1 MSGLASGFHLIRPA
15 ALLLVPVVIGLW
27 WIWRRRSD
35 PLRGWRKQIDP
46 ALLSALVE
54 GQQSGGGWRDG
65 GLLAAWL
72 IAAVAIAGP
81 TWRLEPSP
89 FAEDTTPLMVVL
101 KAGVS
106 MDTPD
111 PAPSRLERAHLK
123 IVDLAAERKGQP
135 LGLVAYAGS
144 AHLVLPPTRDTN
156 VVAQMAVEVSPA
168 IMPKSG
174 DRLDLALAE
183 AARVL
188 DRGGKGGSLV
198 VLADTVDTDPGLLDS
213 VAGNLPYQVQILAIA
228 NPDASPSDSLE
239 DAARRLQAKL
249 VPLAIGNGDIEAIV
263 RRAASAPVAQGGEA
277 GERWQEAGYWLL
289 PVLGLIVLAS
299 FRRTEKVEASA

>member
-15 ALLLVPVVIGLW
+15 ALLLIPVVIGLW

-81 TWRLEPSP
+81 HVETGTQSLCRGHHTADGCSE
-89 FAEDTTPLMVVL
+89 
-101 KAGVS
+101 G
-106 MDTPD
+106 
-111 PAPSRLERAHLK
+111 
-123 IVDLAAERKGQP
+123 G
-135 LGLVAYAGS
+135 GLYG
-144 AHLVLPPTRDTN
+144 HPR
-156 VVAQMAVEVSPA
+156 
-168 IMPKSG
+168 SG
-174 DRLDLALAE
+174 TLALGTGTSEDRRSRRRTKRTTARPGRLCRLGSSR
-183 AARVL
+183 AAADTGHQR
-188 DRGGKGGSLV
+188 RGTDGGRGQSCDHAQVWRSLGSRACRSRPRAGPRREGGSLV